1 MLLGTAPAYIASAT
15 EAAPS
20 TSGVS
25 QRVRLLVGTFAR
37 TRMRLQTPGQLQAP
51 KDDPDLRRQVIFP
64 TRKMTLSSQ
73 SFDRNLQQASSS
85 LLAIRTSNANAQAA
99 ISAIEKLAEAPHG
112 APALGSVARGLER
125 SISQAL
131 DLVGE
136 TDARPIELLAQL
148 RQLAAELE
156 VTMSRTG
163 EIEPQS
169 GVEGIKTRLPGWWT
183 LAQCA
188 HPTPARA
195 LTYVGL
201 RALVAWH
208 QGVPL
213 AGTVADRFTHILR
226 AGDDPSALPQDC
238 HNDLERAH
246 REVVRLFCPGP
257 TPPEGPGTRVTAQL
271 LDGVL
276 AATPRRRA
284 GARNHRELS
293 RGQLEEAFAH
303 IGQGLEHD
311 SFAGALGALVC
322 ITGFTP
328 EVVAGISLGSARP
341 APGEAA
347 WLDPA
352 AGILYLDHAVLLREA
367 ATARPG
373 CRASGTVC
381 AKPLPWKLAALLQ
394 QRHQARPQASCIAAL
409 FPEDPLP
416 QSAAPVYLSKDMI
429 SPSWARLRNAVGT
442 YLREQGMDNLMASIV
457 CGRLWHIP
465 QSKLFYATAQV
476 AEIQQAFARFY
487 RAAGWGEAAQL
498 PLWMP
503 GFGCQAVP
511 TLDAVVEQDR
521 ALQQA
526 CEAAHPG
533 QHSHV
538 ARLLEHHN
546 RYMRLTGFRLSL
558 LLALRETQAVGITA
572 DMHEDRDRW
581 IAVHDKDVHG
591 RDYPL
596 PMPLARFTGETLA
609 MLRAHIRALRGRLIP
624 LGEGT
629 SELARWCLQVSQHQP
644 AAWLMVCQTPA
655 SLRPLATRDFV
666 SDTLAPDWGRKFME
680 NALRNEG
687 LKATEVDAFLRHVTE
702 GQAFQSSIG
711 HQHSMATWHRTTQA
725 VDRIARQCFGQVAT
739 GLSRE

>member
-1 MLLGTAPAYIASAT
+1 
-15 EAAPS
+15 
-20 TSGVS
+20 
-25 QRVRLLVGTFAR
+25 
-37 TRMRLQTPGQLQAP
+37 
-51 KDDPDLRRQVIFP
+51 
-64 TRKMTLSSQ
+64 MTLSSQ
-73 SFDRNLQQASSS
+73 SFDRNLQQAGSS

-99 ISAIEKLAEAPHG
+99 ISAIEKLAEAPHAAPGLG
-112 APALGSVARGLER
+112 AVARGLER

-136 TDARPIELLAQL
+136 TDPRPIEWLAQL
-148 RQLAAELE
+148 RQLLKELE
-156 VTMSRTG
+156 VNMDRT
-163 EIEPQS
+163 EQIEPRS
-169 GVEGIKTRLPGWWT
+169 SVEGIKTKLPAWWT

-188 HPTPARA
+188 HQPHPRA

-201 RALVAWH
+201 KALVAWH
-208 QGVPL
+208 HGQPL
-213 AGTVADRFTHILR
+213 AGTVADRFTQLLR

-246 REVVRLFCPGP
+246 RDAVRLFCPGP

-271 LDGVL
+271 LGGVL

-284 GARNHRELS
+284 GARNHRDLS
-293 RGQLEEAFAH
+293 RSQLEEALAH

-311 SFAGALGALVC
+311 SFAGTLGALVC

-328 EVVAGISLGSARP
+328 EVVAGIGLGAARP

-347 WLDPA
+347 WLDPG
-352 AGILYLDHAVLLREA
+352 AGILFVDHAVLLREA
-367 ATARPG
+367 ATARPD
-373 CRASGTVC
+373 CLASGTVC
-381 AKPLPWKLAALLQ
+381 PKPLPWKLAALLR
-394 QRHQARPQASCIAAL
+394 QRQQARPQASCIAAL
-409 FPEDPLP
+409 YPEDPLP
-416 QSAAPVYLSKDMI
+416 QSAAPVHLCKDMI
-429 SPSWARLRNAVGT
+429 CPSWARLRNSVGT

-457 CGRLWHIP
+457 SGRLWHIP
-465 QSKLFYATAQV
+465 QSKLYYATAQV

-487 RAAGWGEAAQL
+487 RAAGWGEAVQL
-498 PLWMP
+498 PLWTP

-511 TLDAVVEQDR
+511 TLAAVVEQDR

-526 CEAAHPG
+526 CETAHPG

-546 RYMRLTGFRLSL
+546 HYMHLTGFRLSL
-558 LLALRETQAVGITA
+558 LLALRETQALGLTA
-572 DMHEDRDRW
+572 DVYENRDRW
-581 IAVHDKDVHG
+581 VAIHDKDVHG

-596 PMPLARFTGETLA
+596 PMPLARFTREILSV
-609 MLRAHIRALRGRLIP
+609 LRAHVRALRARLIQ
-624 LGEGT
+624 LGEGS

-644 AAWLMVCQTPA
+644 AVFLMVCQTPA

-666 SDTLAPDWGRKFME
+666 GSTLAPDWGRKFME
-680 NALRNEG
+680 NALRHQG
-687 LKATEVDAFLRHVTE
+687 LKATEVDAFLRHVTV
-702 GQAFQSSIG
+702 GQAFQSSIS

-725 VDRIARQCFGQVAT
+725 VDRIARLCFGQVAT